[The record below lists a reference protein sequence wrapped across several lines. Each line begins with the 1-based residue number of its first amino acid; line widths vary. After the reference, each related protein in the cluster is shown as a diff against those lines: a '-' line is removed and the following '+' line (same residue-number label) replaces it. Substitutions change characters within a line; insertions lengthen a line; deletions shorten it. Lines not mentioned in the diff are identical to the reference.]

1 MYDSPLETKEQKENE
16 SSLVSNFKG
25 RQLKIM
31 SSICFA
37 VELDFNKKKINFKLK
52 NNLHCNRQFLQC
64 LLDSDF
70 IIAIFL
76 HVHLK

>member
-37 VELDFNKKKINFKLK
+37 VELDFNKKKKINFKLK
-52 NNLHCNRQFLQC
+52 NNLTLQ
-64 LLDSDF
+64 
-70 IIAIFL
+70 
-76 HVHLK
+76 

>member
-1 MYDSPLETKEQKENE
+1 MYDSPLETKDQKENE

-52 NNLHCNRQFLQC
+52 NNLTLQ
-64 LLDSDF
+64 
-70 IIAIFL
+70 
-76 HVHLK
+76 

>member
-52 NNLHCNRQFLQC
+52 NNLTLQ
-64 LLDSDF
+64 
-70 IIAIFL
+70 
-76 HVHLK
+76 

>member
-1 MYDSPLETKEQKENE
+1 MYGSPLETKEQKENE

-37 VELDFNKKKINFKLK
+37 VELDFNKKKKLI
-52 NNLHCNRQFLQC
+52 
-64 LLDSDF
+64 SS
-70 IIAIFL
+70 
-76 HVHLK
+76 